1 MANSNLSTKGLK
13 GTFFQKDVLISSG
26 IIMILLIMIL
36 PVPSVAMDF
45 FLAVNISLS
54 LIVLLVAFYAL
65 KPLQFAVFPGMLLIL
80 TLFRLALNVGT
91 TRLILSEGYA
101 GAIIES
107 FGGFIVQGNYVI
119 GIIIF
124 AVLIIINFIVITKG
138 ASRIAEVAARF
149 TLDAMPGKQMS
160 IDADLAAGLLT
171 DQEAKKKRED
181 IAREADFYGAMD
193 GASKFVRGDVIA
205 GLLITVI
212 NIVGGLVI
220 GTVQLD
226 MSIADAASKYT
237 LMTVG
242 DGLVSQ
248 IPALLVS
255 TASGMI
261 VSRAAS
267 EGNLSNELTQQL
279 LGNPKTITIAAVFI
293 FLLGLVPGLP
303 VLPFWSI
310 AGGLIYMAY
319 KNFKADDEET
329 EKLAL
334 EEEGDAQTK
343 AEEEDKPEQYLL
355 MDTLELEIGYSLI
368 PMVEK
373 EQGGD
378 VLDRMKSLRKQM
390 ATELGIIIPSIRI
403 RDNVQLNANAYT
415 IKMRGIVQAQGELLP
430 GYHLVLLPADMKPD
444 IQGIPTKDPTFGMDA
459 MWVSTKNKAQAEK
472 YGLSVI
478 ESGAVLTTHL
488 MEILKKNAYKL
499 VDRQMVQ
506 KLVDNVKE
514 KAPAVVEELIPEGLK
529 LGDVQKV
536 LKRLLKE
543 GIPIRDLVTI
553 METLADHCHQTKN
566 TDVLNEYCRVA
577 LSDTITKKFSNENNE
592 IQVIMLDAA
601 LESHLLTQAQEGKLD
616 RGTLSLT
623 SSNVEKLYKSAS
635 ECFSKML
642 QNGHQP
648 LLLTS
653 PLLRFTLYEFFGAIL
668 PELVVLSYND
678 ISPRVQFKT
687 VDRISISQETLPE
700 TEPIGLEPNINAEP
714 MVLQSEASIRN

>member
-1 MANSNLSTKGLK
+1 MSDTGLTSQKLK

-26 IIMILLIMIL
+26 IIMILMIMIL
-36 PVPSVAMDF
+36 PIPSAAMDF

-91 TRLILSEGYA
+91 TRLILSQGYA

-124 AVLIIINFIVITKG
+124 SVLIIINFIVITKG

-171 DQEAKKKRED
+171 DQEAKQKRED

-205 GLLITVI
+205 GLLITAI
-212 NIVGGLVI
+212 NIIGGLII
-220 GTVQLD
+220 GTAQLGLP
-226 MSIADAASKYT
+226 IAEAASKYT

-279 LGNPKTITIAAVFI
+279 LGNPKTISIAAAFI
-293 FLLGLVPGLP
+293 FFLGLVPGLP
-303 VLPFWSI
+303 ILPFWGIS
-310 AGGLIYMAY
+310 GGLLYMAY
-319 KNFKADDEET
+319 KNFN
-329 EKLAL
+329 
-334 EEEGDAQTK
+334 
-343 AEEEDKPEQYLL
+343 AEEAAELESDELEKKSEQAEKSDDPEQYLL

-378 VLDRMKSLRKQM
+378 VLDRMKSLRKQL

-415 IKMRGIVQAQGELLP
+415 IKMRGIVQAEGELLP
-430 GYHLVLLPADMKPD
+430 GYHLVLLPADLKPE

-459 MWVSTKNKAQAEK
+459 MWVSSKNKTQAEK

-506 KLVDNVKE
+506 KLVDNAKE
-514 KAPAVVEELIPEGLK
+514 QAPAVVEELIPDGLK

-543 GIPIRDLVTI
+543 GIPIRDLVSI
-553 METLADHCHQTKN
+553 LETLADHCGQTKN

-577 LSDTITKKFSNENNE
+577 LSDTITKKFSNENFE
-592 IQVIMLDAA
+592 VQVIMLDSA
-601 LESHLLTQAQEGKLD
+601 LESHLLKQAQEGKLD
-616 RGTLSLT
+616 RSTLSLT
-623 SSNVEKLYKSAS
+623 AANVEKLYKSAS

-642 QNGHQP
+642 QNGYEP
-648 LLLTS
+648 ILLTS

-668 PELVVLSYND
+668 PEIVVLSYND

-687 VDRISISQETLPE
+687 IDRITIAEPTNTGPE
-700 TEPIGLEPNINAEP
+700 GVMMDRGLTDHEVEPSEPITL
-714 MVLQSEASIRN
+714 